1 MSQWNSLRA
10 KLNHFKKWPQ
20 NYMFKFIVPSEMD
33 KIARVESLFHESA
46 VIYRKE
52 SLKGNFISITAKQ
65 NMDNAEQIIEIYK
78 QAAKIENIVSL

>member
-1 MSQWNSLRA
+1 MNQWNSFRA
-10 KLNHFKKWPQ
+10 RLNNLKEWPQ

-52 SLKGNFISITAKQ
+52 SKNGNFISISAKQ
-65 NMDNAEQIIEIYK
+65 NVDNPEQIIEIYK
-78 QAAKIENIVSL
+78 KATKIENIVSL

>member
-1 MSQWNSLRA
+1 MYQWNSLRT
-10 KLNHFKKWPQ
+10 KLNHFKEWPQ
-20 NYMFKFIVPSEMD
+20 NYMFKFIVPADMN

-52 SLKGNFISITAKQ
+52 SKNGNFISITAKQ

-78 QAAKIENIVSL
+78 NATKIENIVSL